1 MEFIEEEEEEEEID
15 TERVNIFVE
24 YSLRRT

>member
-24 YSLRRT
+24 YSLRCM